1 MKTRVGILMGGYSS
15 ESHISEKSAKVVA
28 HSIEGSFLP
37 ILIRVSNEGWFAIE
51 DETEFQVD
59 LNSMTYT
66 SGNQQR
72 GFDVIFNAIHGT
84 PGEDG
89 KVQGLLDMIGIPYTG
104 SGVLASALSFDK
116 GKCNTFLKDCEDLN
130 IPKSVV
136 LTKSKDPDLENLKVY
151 IGVPCFVKPCN
162 AGSSYG
168 ISKVNSEA
176 DFLPAIEHAF
186 QFDQHVL
193 VEQFIDGTEVSNG
206 IYSVNGKVHSLPIT
220 EIVPE
225 GSFFDY
231 EAKYEGSSQEITPAR
246 ISPEL
251 TAKIQSMTR
260 IAFQLLGLNGMARI
274 DYIIQNDVPY
284 LIEANT
290 VPGLSEE
297 SILPQQVK
305 EAGMTLGDF
314 FGLLIQDS
322 LDQAN

>member
-15 ESHISEKSAKVVA
+15 ESHISEKSAGVVA
-28 HSIEGSFLP
+28 LSIEESFNP
-37 ILIRVSNEGWFAIE
+37 ILINVSDEGWFAIE
-51 DETEFQVD
+51 GETEFQVD
-59 LNSMTYT
+59 LNSLTYT
-66 SGNQQR
+66 SGNQQL
-72 GFDVIFNAIHGT
+72 GFDVIFIAIHGT

-104 SGVLASALSFDK
+104 SSVLSSALSFDK
-116 GKCNTFLKDCEDLN
+116 GKCNTFLKDCKELN
-130 IPKSVV
+130 IPNSVV
-136 LTKSKDPDLENLKVY
+136 LTKADEPNLKKLISD

-168 ISKVNSEA
+168 ISKVNTEA
-176 DFLPAIEHAF
+176 DFLSAIEHAF
-186 QFDQHVL
+186 KFDDDVL

-206 IYSVNGKVHSLPIT
+206 IYSANGVINSLPMT

-246 ISPEL
+246 ISVEL
-251 TAKIQSMTR
+251 EEKIQAMTR
-260 IAFQLLGLNGMARI
+260 TAFQRLGLNGMARI

-305 EAGMTLGDF
+305 EAGMSLGEF
-314 FGLLIQDS
+314 FGILIQDA
-322 LDQAN
+322 LGQAK

>member
-15 ESHISEKSAKVVA
+15 ESHISEKSARVVA
-28 HSIEGSFLP
+28 RSIKESFYP
-37 ILIRVSNEGWFAIE
+37 ILINVSNEGWMAIE
-51 DETEFQVD
+51 GEAETRID
-59 LNSMTYT
+59 LNSLTYT
-66 SGNQQR
+66 LEGQQL

-89 KVQGLLDMIGIPYTG
+89 KVQGLLDIIGIPYTG
-104 SGVLASALSFDK
+104 SGILASALSFDK
-116 GKCNTFLKDCEDLN
+116 GKCNTFLKDCEELN

-136 LTKSKDPDLENLKVY
+136 LTKSKDPDLEKLITD

-168 ISKVNSEA
+168 ISKVNIEA
-176 DFLPAIEHAF
+176 DFLSAIQHAF
-186 QFDQHVL
+186 QFDEDVL

-206 IYSVNGKVHSLPIT
+206 IYSANGNIHSLPIT

-246 ISPEL
+246 ISTEH
-251 TAKIQSMTR
+251 TEKIQKMTR
-260 IAFQLLGLNGMARI
+260 TAFQLLGLNGMARI

-305 EAGMTLGDF
+305 ETGMSLGVF
-314 FGLLIQDS
+314 FEILIQDA